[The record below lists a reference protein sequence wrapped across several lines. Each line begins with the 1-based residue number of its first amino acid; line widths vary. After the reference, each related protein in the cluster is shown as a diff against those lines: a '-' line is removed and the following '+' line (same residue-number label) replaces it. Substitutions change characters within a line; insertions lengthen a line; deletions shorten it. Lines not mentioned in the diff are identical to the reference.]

1 MISANDL
8 GSRVT
13 LFTQHKDSNLK
24 EKKVYDMLDPSG
36 RGFIIETDLITSLTK
51 AQALACSV
59 GNNLFEDHQEILAEA
74 RRIFKELDRE
84 GKGVVTYWDV
94 FLW

>member
-13 LFTQHKDSNLK
+13 LFTQHKDSNSK
-24 EKKVYDMLDPSG
+24 EKKVYDLLDPSG

-51 AQALACSV
+51 AQALACSL
-59 GNNLFEDHQEILAEA
+59 GTNLFEDHQEILEEA
-74 RRIFKELDRE
+74 RR
-84 GKGVVTYWDV
+84 
-94 FLW
+94 